1 MPDVRSLVSE
11 RVALVGALAWLVTVA
26 LVRAVASGSGARQ
39 WRPAVA
45 PGSGARQWRPAVAPG
60 RDGTLTGRVVAVK
73 IAAEDFGVLAVCG

>member
-26 LVRAVASGSGARQ
+26 LVRAVPSSGSGVRQ

-45 PGSGARQWRPAVAPG
+45 SGSGGRQWRPA
-60 RDGTLTGRVVAVK
+60 GTAL
-73 IAAEDFGVLAVCG
+73 